1 MTQPEET
8 EMDTNDTTT
17 LTAAPVAVIELGV
30 ASIETKGPAGI
41 NEFVGTLMG
50 SGISDE

>member
-1 MTQPEET
+1 
-8 EMDTNDTTT
+8 MDTNDTTT